1 MFLLK
6 VLLCV
11 SLLCEKEERKEF
23 ALTEKTI
30 LAGKKRKR
38 ATRKKNSSLFFLSF
52 FLSFSLKEE

>member
-1 MFLLK
+1 MVVLFVVLFSVVFVVFLLK

-30 LAGKKRKR
+30 LAEKK
-38 ATRKKNSSLFFLSF
+38 
-52 FLSFSLKEE
+52 KEKGGNT